1 MRRLLLLPGIAIVLA
16 SLPSTVLAQ
25 SGGAVA
31 PDAANGGHAFG
42 QPVEKPVV
50 KVPRLRASVFAVTPG
65 TVKPGDPLRFTY
77 RVDGRVPRVRV
88 RIDLLRAD
96 GGAATRLRLGRQR
109 TGRRLSHVWTG
120 ELAPGR
126 YVARLNA
133 SGAGGARLRRTA
145 RASGRSPLEIV
156 AEPAPPP
163 PAPTPTPTPVP
174 LTAVP
179 GSGVFPV
186 QGPYSFGGP
195 EARFGAE
202 RTGHVHQ
209 GQDVIAAEGTPL
221 VTPRAGVVY
230 WRAYQ
235 AAGAGHYV
243 VIRADDGRDYVFMH
257 LQDGSLLVS
266 KGQAV
271 TAGQRIG
278 SVGNTG
284 DSRGAHLHFEIW
296 PHGWFSSDTSKPIDP
311 LPDLEAWAAG

>member
-16 SLPSTVLAQ
+16 SLPSTALAQ

-31 PDAANGGHAFG
+31 PDGANGGHAFG
-42 QPVEKPVV
+42 QPAAKPPAAA
-50 KVPRLRASVFAVTPG
+50 PRLRASLFSVTPG
-65 TVKPGDPLRFTY
+65 TVKPGEPLRFTY

-88 RIDLLRAD
+88 RIDLVPAHG
-96 GGAATRLRLGRQR
+96 GGAPTRLRVGRR
-109 TGRRLSHVWTG
+109 STGRRLSHVWSG

-133 SGAGGARLRRTA
+133 SGRGGARLRRTA
-145 RASGRSPLEIV
+145 RLSGRSPLEIV
-156 AEPAPPP
+156 AEPAPP
-163 PAPTPTPTPVP
+163 APTPTPAPAP
-174 LTAVP
+174 LLTATST
-179 GSGVFPV
+179 GIFPV
-186 QGPYSFGGP
+186 QGPYSLGGP
-195 EARFGAE
+195 EARFGAG

-221 VTPRAGVVY
+221 VTPRAGIVY

-257 LQDGSLLVS
+257 LQDGSLLVT

-296 PHGWFSSDTSKPIDP
+296 PSGWFSSDASKPIDP
-311 LPDLEAWAAG
+311 LPDLLAWAGG